1 MLLQRSNETMK
12 QNHTTV
18 SEFILVGFMD
28 HPQLQVPLFILFL
41 GIYLTTL
48 VWNIGIIILTRI
60 DSHLYTPMY
69 FFLRNLSFI
78 DIGYSSVI
86 APKLL
91 ATFVS
96 ENKTIS
102 FTGCTVQFF
111 VFAVFVTTEGCL
123 LAVMAYDR
131 FTAICNPLLY
141 FVVMSKKLCTVLL
154 ICAYTC
160 GFTSSTLQTF
170 FIFSLNFCGS
180 NIINH
185 FFCDVPPMLKLS
197 CSDTRVAHTVHF
209 IISAIIALTTSLIV
223 LVSYVAI
230 VFAILR
236 IHSAQ
241 GRYKAFSTCAS
252 HLTTVTIFFGTLI
265 FMYVRPGSSFSMDQD
280 KIVSVFYTL
289 VTSLLNP
296 LIYSLR
302 NKDVK
307 DALSRVVT
315 RVLFLK

>member
-1 MLLQRSNETMK
+1 MSP

-18 SEFILVGFMD
+18 TEFILVGFMD
-28 HPQLQVPLFILFL
+28 YPQLQIPLFILFL

-48 VWNIGIIILTRI
+48 VGNLGLIILTST
-60 DSHLYTPMY
+60 DPHLHTPMY
-69 FFLRNLSFI
+69 FFLRNLSVI
-78 DIGYSSVI
+78 DIGYSSAI

-96 ENKTIS
+96 ENKCIS

-111 VFAVFVTTEGCL
+111 FFCLFVTTEGCL

-141 FVVMSKKLCTVLL
+141 IVVMSKKLCTLL
-154 ICAYTC
+154 VISAYTC
-160 GFTSSTLQTF
+160 GFASSTVHTI
-170 FIFSLNFCGS
+170 FIFRLNFCGP

-197 CSDTRVAHTVHF
+197 CSDTHVTRTLHF
-209 IISAIIALTTSLIV
+209 IISAIIALTTFLIV
-223 LVSYVAI
+223 LISYVAI

-252 HLTTVTIFFGTLI
+252 HLTAVIIFFGTII
-265 FMYVRPGSSFSMDQD
+265 FMYVRPGSSFSTDQD

-289 VTSLLNP
+289 VISLLNP

-307 DALSRVVT
+307 DAVGRIINRVT
-315 RVLFLK
+315 FLK